1 MAQDG
6 AGAKTIEVYRRAL
19 GDELVLMYMGFAD
32 ANGLAEL
39 EESFASLKARRA
51 SLARELEALA
61 IRREASGADAPP
73 ASPAGSTDE
82 GGVRYGTAESRQ
94 IARELEDGGRQL
106 AKIDKQISA
115 RARALPLFK
124 AVVASEDLAPA
135 LRSQR
140 QNPIHTL
147 LRRLYHEG

>member
-1 MAQDG
+1 M
-6 AGAKTIEVYRRAL
+6 RR
-19 GDELVLMYMGFAD
+19 D
-32 ANGLAEL
+32 
-39 EESFASLKARRA
+39 
-51 SLARELEALA
+51 
-61 IRREASGADAPP
+61 ASGADAPP
-73 ASPAGSTDE
+73 AAPSSDGE
-82 GGVRYGTAESRQ
+82 GGDAAVRFGTAESRR

-115 RARALPLFK
+115 RSRALPLFK
-124 AVVASEDLAPA
+124 AVVESDDLAPA